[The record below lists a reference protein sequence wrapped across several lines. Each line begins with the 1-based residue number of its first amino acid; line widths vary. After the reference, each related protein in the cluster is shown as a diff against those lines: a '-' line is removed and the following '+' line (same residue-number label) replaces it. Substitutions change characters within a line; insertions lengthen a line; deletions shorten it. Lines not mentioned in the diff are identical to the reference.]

1 MFGALL
7 SRKGHEATSV
17 LTHGVF
23 SLRYEGLRKNPW
35 SVGPSDATWLNGFHS
50 NCFGG
55 ELGVEVVFEYFM
67 LVDQVFAG

>member
-23 SLRYEGLRKNPW
+23 SLRYEGLRKSPW

-50 NCFGG
+50 N
-55 ELGVEVVFEYFM
+55 LGVEVVFEYFM